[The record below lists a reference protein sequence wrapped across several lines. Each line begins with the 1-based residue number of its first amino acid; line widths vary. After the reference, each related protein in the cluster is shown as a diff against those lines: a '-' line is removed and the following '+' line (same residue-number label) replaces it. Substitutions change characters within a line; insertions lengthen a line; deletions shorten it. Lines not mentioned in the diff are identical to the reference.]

1 MPERNSHEGP
11 DRVLQHRPKTTKQLR
26 LVVDGKNTVALADKP
41 IFGLSVTI
49 NEALK
54 NNIGCLLM
62 PGFIVGW
69 VNYLDIN
76 SFACISVDNIYSE
89 AGQFVHADKNKLLL
103 KKPIKLVAV
112 EEDMNESK
120 HLLTFDDIGNARNDE
135 LS

>member
-1 MPERNSHEGP
+1 MPEQTSHDNSS
-11 DRVLQHRPKTTKQLR
+11 RVLEHRPKSTKQLK
-26 LVVDGKNTVALADKP
+26 LVVDGKNTVAVADKP
-41 IFGLSVTI
+41 IFGLSVTM

-54 NNIGCLLM
+54 NKVGCLLM

-76 SFACISVDNIYSE
+76 SFACISIDNIYSE
-89 AGQFVHADKNKLLL
+89 AGQFVKAHKNQLLL
-103 KKPIKLVAV
+103 KKPIKLLAI
-112 EEDMNESK
+112 EEDMNQSK